1 MRKGLF
7 IIGAYGNVS
16 LCTGAATAAIAEGET
31 EPIGVLTETSLFRGL
46 HLTELK
52 DIVIGGCD
60 IRKGN
65 LAKDFEEFCAANSIT
80 FKLGKKAKKML
91 AQWDENIFPGIT
103 ADTWV
108 SPAIA
113 TNGFKKVVKTVRDVV
128 EIFSGYI
135 SDFRRKNDLSEVVVI
150 NLASAERTRGRL
162 PESVAPVTASCRTA
176 HPQHPAGEKNLLACS
191 LEEVPLSSALAAA
204 AILNG
209 CPYVNFTSSTGS
221 SWEPI
226 DRLARKHRV
235 PHYGRD
241 AKTGETL
248 VKTVL
253 APMFTIRNLLV
264 LSWESHNILGNRD
277 GLVLTQPGFG
287 EAKIADKARISRELL
302 GYEHDSNVRID
313 YTPSLNDWKV
323 AWNFIH
329 FKGLFDTKMS
339 MQFIW
344 QGCDSILAAPLVI
357 DLFRLAEHSHR
368 CGFSGA
374 MKHLAL
380 FFKNPY
386 LVSEHNLHKQ
396 FEILLSGIRRQAARV
411 RA

>member
-16 LCTGAATAAIAEGET
+16 VCTAAAVASLAENET
-31 EPIGVLTETSLFRGL
+31 EPVGVLTETSLFRGL
-46 HLTELK
+46 QLTPMR
-52 DIVIGGCD
+52 DIVVGGCD

-65 LAKDFEEFCAANSIT
+65 LVKDFEKFCGANSMS
-80 FKLGKKAKKML
+80 FKLGKKSKKRL
-91 AQWDENIFPGIT
+91 AQWDENVFPGIT

-108 SPAIA
+108 SGAIA

-128 EIFSGYI
+128 DIFSGYI
-135 SDFRRKNDLSEVVVI
+135 AEFKRKNALDEVVVI
-150 NLASAERTRGRL
+150 NLASAERSRKL
-162 PESVAPVTASCRTA
+162 PKNV
-176 HPQHPAGEKNLLACS
+176 KNLLGSS

-204 AILNG
+204 AILNN
-209 CPYVNFTSSTGS
+209 CPYVNFTSSAGS
-221 SWEPI
+221 NWEPV
-226 DRLARKHRV
+226 DGLARKHRV

-264 LSWESHNILGNRD
+264 LSWESHNILGNMD

-287 EAKIADKARISRELL
+287 EGKLADKGKVSKELL

-313 YTPSLNDWKV
+313 YTRSLNDWKV
-323 AWNFIH
+323 AWDFIH

-357 DLFRLAEHSHR
+357 DLFRLAGFSHR
-368 CGFSGA
+368 RGFAGP

-396 FEILLSGIRRQAARV
+396 FESLVSGIRRQV
-411 RA
+411 SRAKI